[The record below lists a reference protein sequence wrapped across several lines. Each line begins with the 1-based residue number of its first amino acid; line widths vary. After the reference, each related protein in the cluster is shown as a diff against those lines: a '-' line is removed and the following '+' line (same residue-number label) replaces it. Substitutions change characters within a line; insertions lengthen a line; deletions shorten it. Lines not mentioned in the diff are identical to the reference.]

1 MYLDDVIVFEETQDE
16 LLSNLSLVLQR
27 YQQAGLTLNPKKC
40 VFLQDSLPFLG
51 HIVSAEGLATDP
63 EKVRVVTEW
72 PTPTSG
78 EETWSFLGLAW
89 YYRAFIPSYSRI
101 ALPLTRL
108 TEKTREFRWTN
119 ECEEAFQTLKTA
131 LMASCITSWGT

>member
-1 MYLDDVIVFEETQDE
+1 MYLDGVLVFGETQDE

-40 VFLQDSLPFLG
+40 AFLQDSLPFLG
-51 HIVSAEGLATDP
+51 HIVSAEGRETNP
-63 EKVRVVTEW
+63 EKVRAVTEW

-78 EETWSFLGLAW
+78 EETRSFLGLEG

-101 ALPLTRL
+101 ALPLTGL
-108 TEKTREFRWTN
+108 TEKTREFKWTN
-119 ECEEAFQTLKTA
+119 ECEEAFQTL
-131 LMASCITSWGT
+131 